1 MAGGMIG
8 GGKGKGR
15 YRPMAEIN
23 VTPLVDVMLVL
34 LIVFMVTAPLI
45 TQGVSVN
52 LPKAS
57 AAPLAQDVKPITLT
71 VDPQGN
77 VFLSPDTTT
86 PIQLPNLVAALNAS
100 TQSDQ
105 TRRIVIRGDKDVP
118 YGTMLQVMAAITQG
132 GYDKVALQTS
142 PADQGQ

>member
-52 LPKAS
+52 LPKTG
-57 AAPLAQDVKPITLT
+57 APAVDTQTQPITLT
-71 VDPQGN
+71 VDAQGQVTLN
-77 VFLSPDTTT
+77 QGQT
-86 PIQLPNLVAALNAS
+86 PIPMASLVQILQQTTNGD
-100 TQSDQ
+100 T
-105 TRRIVIRGDKDVP
+105 TRRIFVRGDKTVP
-118 YGTMLQVMAAITQG
+118 YGTMLQVMATITQG
-132 GYDKVALQTS
+132 GYDKVALLS
-142 PADQGQ
+142 APADSGQ

>member
-1 MAGGMIG
+1 MAGGLIG

-52 LPKAS
+52 LPKTG
-57 AAPLAQDVKPITLT
+57 APAMNTDATPITLT
-71 VDPQGN
+71 VDAQGQ
-77 VFLSPDTTT
+77 VSISPSTT
-86 PIQLPNLVAALNAS
+86 PIPLATLVQVLQQS
-100 TQSDQ
+100 TSGDT
-105 TRRIVIRGDKDVP
+105 TRRIFVRGDKDVP
-118 YGTMLQVMAAITQG
+118 YGTMLQVMATITQG
-132 GYDKVALQTS
+132 GYDKVALLS
-142 PADQGQ
+142 APADQGQ